1 MIKLQRAPAPTYL
14 SVEKVAELTAEFK
27 SSGKSVW
34 NQHHIKEPLLSS
46 SFGKCAY
53 CECPLE
59 TESNYME
66 VEHFE
71 DKKGKPE
78 KVVDWENLLPSCKK
92 CNSSKGTHDVV
103 ADPIVNPYRDDPK
116 DHLALRLYRLRGIS
130 EIGACTIQVTN
141 LNHSDRL
148 VFSRYKIGEKVSEL
162 IETSWERWRAYQVA
176 VDTRTKNRLLGVVE
190 GLLRE
195 CVPQASYAASTATM
209 LLTDSS
215 FLELIDKMKEA
226 SVWSEDLENLL
237 QDALP
242 IVLKCA

>member
-1 MIKLQRAPAPTYL
+1 MIKLQRVPAPPYL
-14 SVEKVAELTAEFK
+14 TVEKVAELTAEFK

-34 NQHHIKEPLLSS
+34 NQSHIKESLLAS

-71 DKKGKPE
+71 DKKSNPD

-92 CNSSKGTHDVV
+92 CNGSKGTHDVV

-130 EIGACTIQVTN
+130 EIGVCTIQVTN

-162 IETSWERWRAYQVA
+162 IEIAWERWRVYQEV
-176 VDTRTKNRLLGVVE
+176 VDTRSKNRLLGVVE
-190 GLLRE
+190 GLLKE
-195 CVPQASYAASTATM
+195 CAPQANYAASTATM
-209 LLTDSS
+209 LLTDSR
-215 FLELIDKMKEA
+215 FRELIDKMNEA
-226 SVWSEDLENLL
+226 SVWSEDLEGLL
-237 QDALP
+237 QNALP

>member
-1 MIKLQRAPAPTYL
+1 MIKLQRAPVPSYL
-14 SVEKVAELTAEFK
+14 SSEKAAELTAEFK

-34 NQHHIKEPLLSS
+34 NQHHIKEPLLAS

-71 DKKGKPE
+71 DKKNNPE

-92 CNSSKGTHDVV
+92 CNGSKGSHDVV

-116 DHLALRLYRLRGIS
+116 EHLALRLYRLRGIS
-130 EIGACTIQVTN
+130 EIGVCTIQVTN

-162 IETSWERWRAYQVA
+162 IETAFDRWHAYQEA
-176 VDTRTKNRLLGVVE
+176 GDTRSKNRLLGVVE
-190 GLLRE
+190 GLLKE
-195 CVPQASYAASTATM
+195 CIPQASYAASTATM
-209 LLTDSS
+209 LLSDSS

-237 QDALP
+237 QNALP
-242 IVLKCA
+242 IVLDCA

>member
-1 MIKLQRAPAPTYL
+1 MIKLQRAPAPPYL
-14 SVEKVAELTAEFK
+14 TVEKVAELTAEFK

-46 SFGKCAY
+46 SYGKCAY
-53 CECPLE
+53 CECSLE

-71 DKKGKPE
+71 DKKSNPD
-78 KVVDWENLLPSCKK
+78 KVVEWENLLPSCKK

-103 ADPIVNPYRDDPK
+103 THPIVNPYRDDPK

-130 EIGACTIQVTN
+130 DIGVCTIQVAN

-162 IETSWERWRAYQVA
+162 IETSWERWHAYQDA
-176 VDTRTKNRLLGVVE
+176 VDTRSKNRLLGVVE
-190 GLLRE
+190 GLLNE
-195 CVPQASYAASTATM
+195 CAPRASYAASTATI
-209 LLTDSS
+209 LLTDRS

-226 SVWSEDLENLL
+226 SVWSEDLEDIL
-237 QDALP
+237 QQALP